1 MFDFSKK
8 TANFKRHRT
17 CGEDTTTYGRAFT
30 EVEES
35 TAQNDRPLHDYI
47 QDMRDEYEISHQQSV
62 ETAGFI
68 SYSDKYRHQY

>member
-62 ETAGFI
+62 ETSGFI
-68 SYSDKYRHQY
+68 SCNNKYKY

>member
-1 MFDFSKK
+1 MFNFRKK
-8 TANFKRHRT
+8 TANFKHRN

-35 TAQNDRPLHDYI
+35 TDQNNRPLHDYI

-68 SYSDKYRHQY
+68 SLVVRFIPYS

>member
-1 MFDFSKK
+1 MFNFRKK
-8 TANFKRHRT
+8 TANFKHRT

-35 TAQNDRPLHDYI
+35 TDQNNRPLHDYI

-62 ETAGFI
+62 ETSGFI
-68 SYSDKYRHQY
+68 SYNNKYRY

>member
-68 SYSDKYRHQY
+68 SYNDKYRH

>member
-8 TANFKRHRT
+8 TANFKRHRS

-30 EVEES
+30 EVEENAS
-35 TAQNDRPLHDYI
+35 QNDRPLHDYI

-62 ETAGFI
+62 ETAEFM
-68 SYSDKYRHQY
+68 SYSDKYRR

>member
-1 MFDFSKK
+1 MFNFGKK
-8 TANFKRHRT
+8 TANFKRNHT

-47 QDMRDEYEISHQQSV
+47 QDMRDEYEISHQRSI
-62 ETAGFI
+62 ETSGFI
-68 SYSDKYRHQY
+68 SYNDKYRY